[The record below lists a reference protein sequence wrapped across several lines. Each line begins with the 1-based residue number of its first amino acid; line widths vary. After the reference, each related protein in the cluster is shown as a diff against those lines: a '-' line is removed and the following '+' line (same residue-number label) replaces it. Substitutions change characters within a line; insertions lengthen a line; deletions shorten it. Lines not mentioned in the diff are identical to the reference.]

1 MQTCK
6 LLPLVVGL
14 FVAVPLFA
22 ESMEMPQMPQ
32 MPTVSDMPQVSIPTL
47 DNDFYKPTMPA
58 NPAKPK
64 KPESDVTADTSLN
77 ETILTDAT
85 TTDDLLSTLLTNSST
100 LTAKDISSLYD
111 SGLFTD
117 VTSLGSS
124 SLTSGLY
131 DSSSTSAATNVLLQQ
146 VLNSLNDMKAEQ
158 KKNTVAQQEA
168 LNDAQTDL
176 QTFKKREPSILRFKI
191 NGYNIADSLTT
202 TFFSEPDSD
211 GTFLLTA
218 DRKYYADGKNR
229 TETFYLLFKAVKN
242 SGSSVSYEVQ
252 PSIVQDYKNENSFI
266 YRMTNQKKL
275 TAEKTGNLVVL
286 HQEGELNL
294 DLLVNIDK

>member
-1 MQTCK
+1 MRICK

-117 VTSLGSS
+117 VTSLGTT
-124 SLTSGLY
+124 SLGSGLF
-131 DSSSTSAATNVLLQQ
+131 DTSSTSAATNVLLQQ

-286 HQEGELNL
+286 HQEGELNV